1 MPRLVDHTARRRE
14 IIHVTWRLVAR
25 HGLDSVTMRDI
36 AAEAGYANGALNRY
50 FAGKDELLQAS
61 FEYVFAQTNDRVA
74 AAIGDRR
81 GLDALRAFCLEVLP
95 LDETRVL
102 EARIVVSFWGR
113 TVADDRFAGVNAVA
127 LREWRTQVVGWL
139 QEARR
144 AGDVPPTVDADL
156 AAAHLLAFL
165 MGAQTFVVA
174 EEPLLTPHQQ
184 RAALDAHLAQ
194 ISR

>member
-1 MPRLVDHTARRRE
+1 MPRLVDHAARRRE

-25 HGLDSVTMRDI
+25 HGLDAVTMRDI

-61 FEYVFAQTNDRVA
+61 FEYVYAQTNDRVA
-74 AAIGDRR
+74 AVGDRR
-81 GLDALRAFCLEVLP
+81 GLAALRAFCLEVLP

-113 TVADDRFAGVNAVA
+113 TVADDRFASVNAAA
-127 LREWRTQVVGWL
+127 LRQWRSEVVRRL
-139 QEARR
+139 QEGREDGEVAP
-144 AGDVPPTVDADL
+144 AVDADV
-156 AAAHLLAFL
+156 AAGQLLAYL
-165 MGAQTFVVA
+165 MGVQTFVVA
-174 EEPLLTPHQQ
+174 DEPLLSADQQ

-194 ISR
+194 LTR